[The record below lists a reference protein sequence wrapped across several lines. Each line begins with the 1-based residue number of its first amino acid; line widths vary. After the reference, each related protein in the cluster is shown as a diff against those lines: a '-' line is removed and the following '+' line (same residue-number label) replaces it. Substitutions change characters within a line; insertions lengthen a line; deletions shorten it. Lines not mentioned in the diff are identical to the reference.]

1 MVLGTTG
8 KNFAAGMSGGIA
20 YVLDEERS
28 LYKRLNKELVSFEE
42 VTNKYDVLELKG
54 LIQEHVAYTNSEK
67 GKRILDHFS
76 EYLPRFKR
84 IVPHDYRR
92 MMNAIVQME
101 EKGLNS
107 EQAQIEAFYAN
118 VRG

>member
-1 MVLGTTG
+1 M
-8 KNFAAGMSGGIA
+8 
-20 YVLDEERS
+20 LDEERS

-42 VTNKYDVLELKG
+42 VTIKYDVLELKG
-54 LIQEHVAYTNSEK
+54 LIQEHVAYTNSDK

-92 MMNAIVQME
+92 DERDRADGG
-101 EKGLNS
+101 KGT
-107 EQAQIEAFYAN
+107 EQRTGAD
-118 VRG
+118 